1 MGIETM
7 AVAALTLTAIGGGV
21 AAVNTYEQGKAQKA
35 INDRNAQI
43 ADQAALDKQRD
54 SRIIANAQRARNRT
68 LMSKQRA
75 LLAKSG
81 VLAETGSPLALQ
93 AKQAGELELA
103 ALDAERSGN
112 VEAAQLREQAIAD
125 RMAGRA
131 ARRAGNLGAAATI
144 LSTAGNVGFNYA
156 YGRSSGM
163 IGGGRG

>member
-7 AVAALTLTAIGGGV
+7 AVAALTLAAVGGG
-21 AAVNTYEQGKAQKA
+21 ASAYMSYDQGRAQKA
-35 INDRNAQI
+35 MNDRNAQI

-54 SRIIANAQRARNRT
+54 SRIIANAQRQRNRT

-75 LLAKSG
+75 MLAKSG

-112 VEAAQLREQAIAD
+112 VEAAQLREQAVSD
-125 RMAGRA
+125 RMAGKA
-131 ARRAGNLGAAATI
+131 ARRAGNLGAAGTI

-156 YGRSSGM
+156 YGKHSGM
-163 IGGGRG
+163 I